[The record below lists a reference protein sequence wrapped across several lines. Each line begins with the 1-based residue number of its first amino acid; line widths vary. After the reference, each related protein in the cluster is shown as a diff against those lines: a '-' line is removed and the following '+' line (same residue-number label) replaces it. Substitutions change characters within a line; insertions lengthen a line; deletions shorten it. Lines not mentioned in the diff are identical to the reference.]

1 MSLEELKLKLQNAGV
16 VGAGGAGFPSYAKLS
31 EKADT
36 IILNCAEC
44 EPLLKLHRQVL
55 ASYAFE
61 ILTALS
67 AISEA
72 TGAKNVIIALKKHY
86 KDAIDAVNS
95 VLDKF
100 NNVKLAYLPEVYPA
114 GDEVITIY
122 EATGRVVP
130 PGKLPITVGV
140 TVFNV
145 ETALNI
151 YNALYLDKNVT
162 HKFVTV
168 TGAVKSPI
176 TVKVPLGMTFKDL
189 IALSGGVTCDD
200 YSLISGG
207 PMMGNLVNPLDT
219 VTKTTNAV
227 LVLPENHP
235 IIKAKKTKI
244 SISLKRAMGTCC
256 QCQACTSTCSRNLLG
271 HPIEPHAFMRSATSG
286 DTKDLAPFINTFFCS
301 GCGLCELY
309 SCPQGLSPR
318 TLITEYKMGLRKNGV
333 NIPDDIKFEP
343 VRKDRKYK
351 LVPISRLTSH
361 LGLTKY
367 DKPALLSEDEIK
379 LKKLKISLKQNI
391 GAPNKPVVKAGQ
403 IVKANDVL
411 ADNDRTGL
419 GVPLHSPVSGKI
431 IDAND
436 HFILIECEK

>member
-1 MSLEELKLKLQNAGV
+1 MSLEELKLKLQNAGIA
-16 VGAGGAGFPSYAKLS
+16 GAGGAGFPAYAKLS
-31 EKADT
+31 DKADT

-44 EPLLKLHRQVL
+44 EPLLKLHRQIL
-55 ASYAFE
+55 AEYAYE

-67 AISEA
+67 DIAEA
-72 TGAKNVIIALKKHY
+72 TGAKQIIIAVKKHY
-86 KDAIDAVNS
+86 KEAINAVNS

-100 NNVKLAYLPEVYPA
+100 NNVTFAYLPEVYPA

-130 PGKLPITVGV
+130 PGSIPITVGV

-151 YNALYLDKNVT
+151 YNALYLEKPVT

-168 TGAVKSPI
+168 SGAVKNAK
-176 TVKVPLGMTFKDL
+176 TVKAPLGMTFKELIKLAGGTDL
-189 IALSGGVTCDD
+189 ED
-200 YSLISGG
+200 YSVISGG
-207 PMMGNLVNPLDT
+207 PMMGKLVNPFDT

-227 LVLPENHP
+227 LVLPSNH
-235 IIKAKKTKI
+235 IVVTNKKTRV

-256 QCQACTSTCSRNLLG
+256 QCRACTTTCSRNLLG

-286 DTKDLAPFINTFFCS
+286 DTKDLAPFINTMFCS

-318 TLITEYKMGLRKNGV
+318 TLITEYKDGLKKNGV
-333 NIPDDIKFEP
+333 AISKDIVKAEVDP
-343 VRKDRKYK
+343 NRKLK
-351 LVPISRLTSH
+351 LVPIKRLTAR

-367 DKPALLSEDEIK
+367 DNSAPISLDEVK
-379 LKKLKISLKQNI
+379 AKKLKISLVQNI
-391 GAPNKPVVKAGQ
+391 GVPDVPVVKAGQ
-403 IVKANDVL
+403 KVIQGELLASHDKKA
-411 ADNDRTGL
+411 L
-419 GVPLHSPVSGKI
+419 GVPLHSPVNGTI
-431 IDAND
+431 IDANKN
-436 HFILIECEK
+436 FIIIECEK